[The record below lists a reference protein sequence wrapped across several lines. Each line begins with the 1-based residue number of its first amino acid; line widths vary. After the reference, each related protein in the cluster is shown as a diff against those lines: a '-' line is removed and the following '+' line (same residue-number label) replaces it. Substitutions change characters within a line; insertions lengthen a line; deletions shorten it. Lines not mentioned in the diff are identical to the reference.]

1 MTRRAA
7 VLALLTAV
15 AGIKTAEAQVRR
27 TPNARPIPTRH
38 FIPLDGIA
46 GIELSY
52 RSEHLSF
59 DMDEIWTAL
68 QPPAPTGRPTC

>member
-15 AGIKTAEAQVRR
+15 AGIMTAEAQVRR

-38 FIPLDGIA
+38 FIALDGIA
-46 GIELSY
+46 GIELTYHGERLAFS
-52 RSEHLSF
+52 
-59 DMDEIWTAL
+59 MDEIWAAL
-68 QPPAPTGRPTC
+68 KESSC